1 MSMSISM
8 SMSMSMSMSISMSIS
23 MSMSMSMSTCIYK
36 YLNLQDKGCSTAMTT
51 DQAVRNRCLCVCMS
65 ILNENV
71 CVYIC
76 VHLYA
81 HVCVNV

>member
-1 MSMSISM
+1 MSTR
-8 SMSMSMSMSISMSIS
+8 
-23 MSMSMSMSTCIYK
+23 MSMSMSTSMSTCMYK
-36 YLNLQDKGCSTAMTT
+36 YLNLQDTGCSTAMTT
-51 DQAVRNRCLCVCMS
+51 DQAVRSRCLCACMS

-76 VHLYA
+76 MQLYA